1 MSIDLED
8 VHYLYEIRN
17 RVNEKKYIGVTNNYK
32 SRMYW
37 HAKNLAD
44 GQHSN
49 SHLQRAYNLYGPS
62 AFEYDLIGV
71 AETEQEICLDE
82 MAAIWEA
89 WPNCYNKLMGV
100 PWTKYTPQ
108 NQMRK
113 KKDETKPN
121 ALFSARIK
129 KARKSKKKTKARKR
143 RERKEMLKRT
153 RDEANKQL
161 KKTRKPVINKLSK
174 EDMHELK
181 MDSIINKALA
191 ELKV

>member
-1 MSIDLED
+1 
-8 VHYLYEIRN
+8 
-17 RVNEKKYIGVTNNYK
+17 
-32 SRMYW
+32 MYW

-44 GQHSN
+44 DNHSN

-113 KKDETKPN
+113 KKDETKSD

-129 KARKSKKKTKARKR
+129 KAKKSKKKAKERRRADKARKR
-143 RERKEMLKRT
+143 RDRKEMLKRT

-161 KKTRKPVINKLSK
+161 KETRKPVINKISN

-181 MDSIINKALA
+181 MDSIINKALM
-191 ELKV
+191 ELKN